1 MKYYL
6 ILLLLT
12 SITQFSFSKIGQNEL
27 TAKIGIG
34 TFEYGFNI
42 KAPSIPT
49 EFSANSEASG
59 TAVDISGNLN
69 LFVSEEEDFG
79 VDITAS
85 YLTASGDDSVVDS
98 VGDSFK
104 ADADFSVL
112 NISLRPYHNAGP
124 LDLFVDVGLQTTE
137 FDVSVNSDGTIFPA
151 AKGKKSDIYY
161 GLGMEADV
169 SPSLSFSP
177 SISFFKA
184 VAPSIDLS
192 PVSPGTV
199 ATFKKVDGATISL
212 PVNYAFDENFDIS
225 LSYEFVETD
234 DSVSELSTTDTLTVK
249 TQAHVWLIGASY
261 KF

>member
-1 MKYYL
+1 MNYKL
-6 ILLLLT
+6 IPLLLLT
-12 SITQFSFSKIGQNEL
+12 ITQFSFSKIGQNEL

-49 EFSANSEASG
+49 EFSASSEASG

-85 YLTASGDDSVVDS
+85 YLTASGDDSVIDS
-98 VGDSFK
+98 SGDPFK

-112 NISLRPYHNAGP
+112 NVSLRPYYNAGP

-137 FDVSVNSDGTIFPA
+137 FDIGVNSDGTNFPSV
-151 AKGKKSDIYY
+151 KGENSDLYY
-161 GLGMEADV
+161 GFGMEADV

-184 VAPSIDLS
+184 VAPSVDLS
-192 PVSPGTV
+192 SASPGTV
-199 ATFKKVDGATISL
+199 ATFAKVDGATISL
-212 PVNYAFDENFDIS
+212 PVSYAFDDDFDIS
-225 LSYEFVETD
+225 LSYELIKTD
-234 DSVSELSTTDTLTVK
+234 DSVSELGPNDTLTVK
-249 TQAHVWLIGASY
+249 TKAHVWLIGASY